1 MTLTLQFN
9 IYQTYTNKKAMTTFN
24 YEINIEATT
33 EAEADT
39 KMKAITVLVKKLKS
53 TELAKLAHIVQ
64 NDPIKTAMA
73 KKALGV

>member
-1 MTLTLQFN
+1 MQ
-9 IYQTYTNKKAMTTFN
+9 KFN
-24 YEINIEATT
+24 YDISIEANN

-39 KMKAITVLVKKLKS
+39 KMQTIMVLVKKLKS
-53 TELAKLAHIVQ
+53 NELAKLAHIVQ

>member
-1 MTLTLQFN
+1 
-9 IYQTYTNKKAMTTFN
+9 MTTFN
-24 YEINIEATT
+24 YEINIEAST

-53 TELAKLAHIVQ
+53 NELAKLAHIVQ

>member
-1 MTLTLQFN
+1 MSNFS
-9 IYQTYTNKKAMTTFN
+9 
-24 YEINIEATT
+24 YEINIEAPT

-39 KMKAITVLVKKLKS
+39 KMKAVTVLVKKLKAN
-53 TELAKLAHIVQ
+53 ELAKLAHIVQ

>member
-1 MTLTLQFN
+1 
-9 IYQTYTNKKAMTTFN
+9 MTTFN

-53 TELAKLAHIVQ
+53 AELAKLAHIVQ

>member
-1 MTLTLQFN
+1 
-9 IYQTYTNKKAMTTFN
+9 MTTYN

>member
-1 MTLTLQFN
+1 
-9 IYQTYTNKKAMTTFN
+9 MTTFN

-39 KMKAITVLVKKLKS
+39 KMKAITILVKKLKS
-53 TELAKLAHIVQ
+53 TELAKLAHIVH

>member
-1 MTLTLQFN
+1 
-9 IYQTYTNKKAMTTFN
+9 MTTFN

-64 NDPIKTAMA
+64 NDPIKTAIA

>member
-1 MTLTLQFN
+1 MQKF
-9 IYQTYTNKKAMTTFN
+9 TYDIT
-24 YEINIEATT
+24 IEANS

-39 KMKAITVLVKKLKS
+39 IMRAVTVLVKKLKPN
-53 TELAKLAHIVQ
+53 ELAKLSHIVQ

>member
-1 MTLTLQFN
+1 
-9 IYQTYTNKKAMTTFN
+9 MTTFN

-73 KKALGV
+73 KRKH

>member
-1 MTLTLQFN
+1 
-9 IYQTYTNKKAMTTFN
+9 MTTFN

-39 KMKAITVLVKKLKS
+39 KMKAITVLVKKLKT

>member
-1 MTLTLQFN
+1 MTN
-9 IYQTYTNKKAMTTFN
+9 YN

-39 KMKAITVLVKKLKS
+39 KMKAVTVLVKKLKA
-53 TELAKLAHIVQ
+53 TELTKLAHIIQ

>member
-1 MTLTLQFN
+1 M
-9 IYQTYTNKKAMTTFN
+9 ATFN

-39 KMKAITVLVKKLKS
+39 KMKAVTVLVKKLKAN
-53 TELAKLAHIVQ
+53 ELAKLAHIVQ
-64 NDPIKTAMA
+64 TDPIKTAMA

>member
-1 MTLTLQFN
+1 
-9 IYQTYTNKKAMTTFN
+9 MTTFN

-39 KMKAITVLVKKLKS
+39 KMKAITILVKKLKS
-53 TELAKLAHIVQ
+53 TELAKLANIVQ

>member
-1 MTLTLQFN
+1 
-9 IYQTYTNKKAMTTFN
+9 MTTFN

>member
-1 MTLTLQFN
+1 M
-9 IYQTYTNKKAMTTFN
+9 ATFN

>member
-1 MTLTLQFN
+1 
-9 IYQTYTNKKAMTTFN
+9 MTTFN

-33 EAEADT
+33 EAEAES
-39 KMKAITVLVKKLKS
+39 KMRAITILVKKLK
-53 TELAKLAHIVQ
+53 TNELSRLAHIVQ

>member
-1 MTLTLQFN
+1 M
-9 IYQTYTNKKAMTTFN
+9 ATFN
-24 YEINIEATT
+24 YEINIEATS

-39 KMKAITVLVKKLKS
+39 KMKAVTVLVKKLKAN
-53 TELAKLAHIVQ
+53 ELAKLAHIVQ

>member
-1 MTLTLQFN
+1 
-9 IYQTYTNKKAMTTFN
+9 MTTYN

-39 KMKAITVLVKKLKS
+39 KMSAIIVLVKKLKS

-64 NDPIKTAMA
+64 HEPIKTAMA